1 MNVHLSSLAFGR
13 QNDTQGEDMET
24 KTFQAPAIHCGH
36 CTMTIQRELGEL
48 AGVQSVQADQNTK
61 MVTVGWEAPATWD
74 QIKALMVEI
83 GYPPAD

>member
-1 MNVHLSSLAFGR
+1 
-13 QNDTQGEDMET
+13 MET

-48 AGVQSVQADQNTK
+48 EGIQSVQADPNTK
-61 MVTVGWEAPATWD
+61 MVTVAWQAPATWEK
-74 QIKALMVEI
+74 IKTLMAEI